1 MASEWH
7 VYEKFGRKHFF
18 QHFMAMF
25 LLHLAEILFLF
36 ITTKLIYYRNEK
48 KIDKI
53 NLMVVRLSILRPQ
66 FQFDTVQEVFVC
78 GVSVEFENRWIN
90 P

>member
-36 ITTKLIYYRNEK
+36 ITTKLIY
-48 KIDKI
+48 
-53 NLMVVRLSILRPQ
+53 
-66 FQFDTVQEVFVC
+66 
-78 GVSVEFENRWIN
+78 
-90 P
+90 